1 MVVHV
6 NRLYV
11 TLRTYYR
18 MISLTLFVFLYNIIK
33 DIFFP
38 DIPYG
43 LDHMLDEFHTSLV
56 NHIVDTYSKRKI
68 VNDNFIILFNNVA
81 STNAHLLGH

>member
-1 MVVHV
+1 
-6 NRLYV
+6 
-11 TLRTYYR
+11 
-18 MISLTLFVFLYNIIK
+18 
-33 DIFFP
+33 
-38 DIPYG
+38 
-43 LDHMLDEFHTSLV
+43 MLDEFHTSLV